1 MSRPVTLNFPDSE
14 KPNRMSENENKTPS
28 KQTSSVPLKKET
40 VRVTLKAADAPPAM
54 PSATLPA
61 SPAPT
66 IKPPTPPIAPPAP
79 SAVRPPMIQPPSGAP
94 TAMKPPA
101 PAPTIPLRTAGP
113 PTMGAPTIRLAT
125 SNVPVGAPTIA
136 LKTANIP
143 LSGTGAPTIAL
154 KTANT
159 PLPVA
164 GAATVSLPKATVALN
179 PPTKP
184 LSPIGAA
191 VTQKPTLSTLEEAE
205 DETGADTFA
214 KVLASVG
221 LVAALVVLGI
231 QLKISSIWIGAED
244 NVRNGEWSLLL
255 E

>member
-1 MSRPVTLNFPDSE
+1 
-14 KPNRMSENENKTPS
+14 
-28 KQTSSVPLKKET
+28 
-40 VRVTLKAADAPPAM
+40 
-54 PSATLPA
+54 
-61 SPAPT
+61 
-66 IKPPTPPIAPPAP
+66 
-79 SAVRPPMIQPPSGAP
+79 
-94 TAMKPPA
+94 
-101 PAPTIPLRTAGP
+101 
-113 PTMGAPTIRLAT
+113 MGAPTIRLAT
-125 SNVPVGAPTIA
+125 SNIPVGAPTIA

-184 LSPIGAA
+184 LSPIGVAT
-191 VTQKPTLSTLEEAE
+191 TQKPTLSTLEEAE
-205 DETGADTFA
+205 DETGAGTFS
-214 KVLASVG
+214 KVLAGVG

-231 QLKISSIWIGAED
+231 QLKISNIWIGAED
-244 NVRNGEWSLLL
+244 NDRNGDWSLLL